1 MVYIPFEETIEG
13 AENNRVRRMVPTLR
27 DREGTYK
34 QQVQDFLWNGRNNK
48 AKWRNGFR
56 PVDVK
61 FDQLGRL
68 LVSSDGSRRG
78 RGYAGSM
85 VVMIVNRGA

>member
-1 MVYIPFEETIEG
+1 MVYIPFNETEEG
-13 AENNRVRRMVPTLR
+13 NGRFKVKRMLPSHSDENGNYN
-27 DREGTYK
+27 E
-34 QQVQDFLWNGRNNK
+34 QVKDFLWNGRRNK

-68 LVSSDGSRRG
+68 LVSSDGTNRR
-78 RGYAGSM
+78 RGYAGGM
-85 VVMIVNRGA
+85 VAMIIHRGT